1 LRNASYGT
9 KFYPPYEEN
18 NPLVF
23 NSHNQNLNQ
32 KSSNKM
38 VLCKDYLPPKY
49 STQNVELNL
58 NIPTPQT
65 L

>member
-9 KFYPPYEEN
+9 KFYPLYEEN

-23 NSHNQNLNQ
+23 NSHKQNLKQ
-32 KSSNKM
+32 KSSNRM
-38 VLCKDYLPPKY
+38 GLCKDYLPLEY
-49 STQNVELNL
+49 STQDVELNL